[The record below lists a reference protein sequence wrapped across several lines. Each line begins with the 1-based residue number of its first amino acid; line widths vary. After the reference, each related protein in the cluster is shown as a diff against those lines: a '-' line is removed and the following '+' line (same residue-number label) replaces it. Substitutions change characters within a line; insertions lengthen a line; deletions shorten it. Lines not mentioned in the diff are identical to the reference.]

1 MPRYTL
7 LGDCF
12 LDGRR
17 YKRGDIVD
25 RTDNWRGP
33 TITIP
38 KTDPE
43 TGHTIFENGKAQR
56 QDKPLYE
63 LIKEKEDKAH
73 G

>member
-12 LDGRR
+12 LDGTR
-17 YKRGDIVD
+17 YKRGAIVD
-25 RTDNWRGP
+25 RPDNWRGP

-43 TGHTIFENGKAQR
+43 TGHTIFENGKALR
-56 QDKPLYE
+56 VDKPLYE
-63 LIKEKEDKAH
+63 LIKEKEDDAH